1 MEAGRTVLLRRRGYL
16 DPARFYLGIR
26 GKLGPSFLL
35 ESAEGPG
42 KLARYSVVGY
52 SPLLHLVVKDG
63 CFRLWRRGEPV
74 EEGRV
79 RGDPLELLREKM
91 FTGSP
96 PGNRYLRPVVG
107 YVGYDYA
114 RYQVELGNRAA
125 DDLREPELEFILPER
140 VVVFDRVRGERTYA
154 VNLLPGEEGEGAER
168 ILREM
173 EEVKGREPEGELGGS
188 RVRSNLSRREFERRV
203 EEARRYILQGDA
215 IQVVLS
221 RRMELCPPPPPEPFY
236 FRLRELNPSPYL
248 FMLDF
253 PGRTVVGSSPELQ
266 VRVEGREVS
275 VRPIAGTRRRGEGKE
290 DERLEEELRSDEKER
305 AEHVMLVD
313 LARNDVGK
321 VSEFGSVRVTEFM
334 KVEKYSHVQHLVS
347 HVVGRL
353 RPDRDALDAFRA
365 TFPAGTVTGA
375 PKLRAMEIIEELEP
389 TRRGIYAGAVG
400 VFGPPSSA
408 GDPGTADFAITIR
421 TLVVEGGKGY
431 VQVGAGVVADSRGW
445 KEYLET
451 RNKARALLRAAGVGG

>member
-1 MEAGRTVLLRRRGYL
+1 METGRTLLLRREGYL
-16 DPARFYLGIR
+16 DPARFYLGVR

-42 KLARYSVVGY
+42 ELARYSVVGY

-63 CFRLWRRGEPV
+63 RFRLWRRGELA

-79 RGDPLELLREKM
+79 GGDPLELLREKM
-91 FTGSP
+91 FAGSP

-107 YVGYDYA
+107 YVGYDYV
-114 RYQVELGNRAA
+114 RYQVELGDHAV
-125 DDLREPELEFILPER
+125 DDLGEPELEFILPER
-140 VVVFDRVRGERTYA
+140 VVVFDRVRGERIYA
-154 VNLLPGEEGEGAER
+154 VNLLPDEEEGVEG

-173 EEVKGREPEGELGGS
+173 EGVEGRGPEGELGGS

-266 VRVEGREVS
+266 VRVEGKEVS
-275 VRPIAGTRRRGEGKE
+275 VRPIAGTRRRGRGEE
-290 DERLEEELRSDEKER
+290 DGRLEEELRSDEKER

-313 LARNDVGK
+313 LARNDVGR

-334 KVEKYSHVQHLVS
+334 RVEKYSHVQHLVS

-375 PKLRAMEIIEELEP
+375 PKVRAMEIIEELEP

-400 VFGPPSSA
+400 VFGPPSSP
-408 GDPGTADFAITIR
+408 GDPGTADFAIAIR
-421 TLVVEGGKGY
+421 TLVVEGNRGY
-431 VQVGAGVVADSRGW
+431 LQVGAGVVADSRRW

-451 RNKARALLRAAGVGG
+451 KNKAGALLKAAGVGG